1 MSKRCEKYF
10 GVFLPA
16 LIAFVPAAQAATCAV
31 APTCEQLGYVQSS
44 SDCAGAKNILKC
56 PFDLSKLYCSKASA
70 EVKVGSILYG
80 DGSVSDGYEAG
91 TTPIGVVF
99 DAENRL
105 AIALRDVSSK
115 TYVWSSST
123 CNTSIPDCTDGWH
136 PQLCEGAGRNF
147 TDILLKTSC
156 GGSYE
161 PAKEVNT
168 YLPTGCTKDFCQRGK
183 WFLPSIKEWTALK
196 SVVTYVEA
204 SLELVGG
211 DRFSKS
217 GSVISYW
224 TSSEYSTES
233 AWSTTG
239 QESKATPY
247 RSNFVRAAVA
257 F

>member
-1 MSKRCEKYF
+1 MYN
-10 GVFLPA
+10 L
-16 LIAFVPAAQAATCAV
+16 LQIAQ
-31 APTCEQLGYVQSS
+31 EQ
-44 SDCAGAKNILKC
+44 KNILKC

-91 TTPIGVVF
+91 KTPIGVVF

>member
-1 MSKRCEKYF
+1 MPR
-10 GVFLPA
+10 
-16 LIAFVPAAQAATCAV
+16 
-31 APTCEQLGYVQSS
+31 
-44 SDCAGAKNILKC
+44 LK
-56 PFDLSKLYCSKASA
+56 F
-70 EVKVGSILYG
+70 GSILYG

-91 TTPIGVVF
+91 KTPIGVVF

-168 YLPTGCTKDFCQRGK
+168 YFAYWLYKGFFAKGENGFC
-183 WFLPSIKEWTALK
+183 P
-196 SVVTYVEA
+196 V
-204 SLELVGG
+204 
-211 DRFSKS
+211 SKN
-217 GSVISYW
+217 G
-224 TSSEYSTES
+224 
-233 AWSTTG
+233 
-239 QESKATPY
+239 
-247 RSNFVRAAVA
+247 RR
-257 F
+257 

>member
-1 MSKRCEKYF
+1 MQQSK
-10 GVFLPA
+10 
-16 LIAFVPAAQAATCAV
+16 
-31 APTCEQLGYVQSS
+31 
-44 SDCAGAKNILKC
+44 
-56 PFDLSKLYCSKASA
+56 A

-91 TTPIGVVF
+91 KTPIGVVF

>member
-1 MSKRCEKYF
+1 M
-10 GVFLPA
+10 
-16 LIAFVPAAQAATCAV
+16 
-31 APTCEQLGYVQSS
+31 
-44 SDCAGAKNILKC
+44 
-56 PFDLSKLYCSKASA
+56 
-70 EVKVGSILYG
+70 GSEMCI
-80 DGSVSDGYEAG
+80 
-91 TTPIGVVF
+91 
-99 DAENRL
+99 
-105 AIALRDVSSK
+105 RD
-115 TYVWSSST
+115 
-123 CNTSIPDCTDGWH
+123 
-136 PQLCEGAGRNF
+136 R
-147 TDILLKTSC
+147 C